1 MKSKILAICLILIFL
16 LSIFSNANIDASQPE
31 TAPENSSTED
41 SGSVPSEN
49 DNTEYSVDP
58 YLINETTSIKSDFH
72 HLGIELSRQKYKNLQ
87 DILRSDLISM
97 LYLDSSLYV
106 YWAMPED
113 TEYQVDYMIIND
125 QKYENGMRVLDTNG
139 NYRKYVFSNFKEAAD
154 GTYKISEVGFQ
165 HPEDKNKKIKYNT
178 TINCK
183 MGSSNGQFNF
193 EQQAENN
200 IVLVGMLLESIYQ
213 FENES
218 YQLFDAWN
226 NYWNNIQAKDGD
238 QRSFYYFAF
247 NCFDREI
254 DHYFTPDEITLI
266 TIDYTINQYTFFGE
280 KKDYRETN
288 LTKKE
293 QKIQMVT
300 PETIKVNAKDKWN
313 SNDHPYEYNTIYKL
327 SEADIKDYE
336 KSANYNTL
344 YTAQQ
349 AGFEWVV
356 HFGDTDGYRY
366 AENFT
371 SSRCDIDFTKVED
384 FSTINMT
391 YTYQGE
397 EYSVPTDTLVDME
410 VLIKREK
417 DNSEKL
423 AKRISDSVKFTVES
437 VGSMIGNTAGSILS
451 LPLRFLKGL
460 LKNTFI
466 RIITIVVGILLILS
480 IIICI
485 KSIGFKSIKSKSKT
499 LISAGIDKKLN
510 KIEKNLAIEKDKDF
524 LKKEDKK

>member
-16 LSIFSNANIDASQPE
+16 LSLFSNANIDASQPE
-31 TAPENSSTED
+31 TAPESGSTED
-41 SGSVPSEN
+41 SGSVPSEG
-49 DNTEYSVDP
+49 DDTENTIDP

-125 QKYENGMRVLDTNG
+125 KKYENGTRVLDTNG
-139 NYRKYVFSNFKEAAD
+139 NYRKYVFSDFEEAAD

-165 HPEDKNKKIKYNT
+165 HPEDKNKKIKYST
-178 TINCK
+178 KINCK
-183 MGSSNGQFNF
+183 MGSVNEQFTF

-218 YQLFDAWN
+218 IWDAWN
-226 NYWNNIQAKDGD
+226 NCWNNIQAKDGD

-266 TIDYTINQYTFFGE
+266 TIDYTINQYTFLGD
-280 KKDYRETN
+280 KKDYKEAN

-300 PETIKVNAKDKWN
+300 PDTIKVNTNDKWN
-313 SNDHPYEYNTIYKL
+313 SNKHPYEYNTIYKL

-356 HFGDTDGYRY
+356 HFGDTNGYRY

-371 SSRCDIDFTKVED
+371 NSKCDIDFTKVED
-384 FSTINMT
+384 FSAINMT

-410 VLIKREK
+410 VLTKREK
-417 DNSEKL
+417 DNTEKL
-423 AKRISDSVKFTVES
+423 IKRISDSVNFAIES
-437 VGSMIGNTAGSILS
+437 LGNMLGNAAGSILS
-451 LPLRFLKGL
+451 SPLRFIKGI
-460 LKNTFI
+460 LKNTFV
-466 RIITIVVGILLILS
+466 RIITIVVSILLILF

-485 KSIGFKSIKSKSKT
+485 KSIGINRLTSVSKT
-499 LISAGIDKKLN
+499 LVSAEIDKKLSK
-510 KIEKNLAIEKDKDF
+510 KIEGSLSMKNDKNLLE
-524 LKKEDKK
+524 KEDKE

>member
-49 DNTEYSVDP
+49 DNTEYAMDP

-139 NYRKYVFSNFKEAAD
+139 NYRKYVFSNFEEAVD

-183 MGSSNGQFNF
+183 MGSSNGQFSF

-218 YQLFDAWN
+218 MWDAWN
-226 NYWNNIQAKDGD
+226 NCWNNIKAKDGD

-280 KKDYRETN
+280 KKDYREAN
-288 LTKKE
+288 LAKKE

-300 PETIKVNAKDKWN
+300 PETIKVNAKDKQN
-313 SNDHPYEYNTIYKL
+313 SNKHPYEYNTIYKL

-336 KSANYNTL
+336 KSENYNTL

-371 SSRCDIDFTKVED
+371 NSRCDIDFTKVED

-410 VLIKREK
+410 VLTKRER
-417 DNSEKL
+417 DNSEKII
-423 AKRISDSVKFTVES
+423 KRINDSIHSAIES
-437 VGSMIGNTAGSILS
+437 LGSIVGNTAGSVLS
-451 LPLRFLKGL
+451 LPFRFLKGI

-466 RIITIVVGILLILS
+466 RIITIIVIVLLVIS
-480 IIICI
+480 IIVFI
-485 KSIGFKSIKSKSKT
+485 KLDGLSWLT
-499 LISAGIDKKLN
+499 NYLPKKKN
-510 KIEKNLAIEKDKDF
+510 KKNNNNLSQEK
-524 LKKEDKK
+524 KKEDKK